1 MPKTEP
7 FEKYTSRYEEWF
19 DKNRFVF
26 ESEVAAIRRL
36 IPKKG
41 TGIEI
46 GIGSGRFAKP
56 LGTKYGIEPSFAMSK
71 LARKLGIK
79 VIEGV
84 AENLP
89 FEDEKFDFAIMV
101 TTICFLDN
109 VEKAFNE
116 AYRII
121 KPEGAIIIGFVD
133 KNSPVGKL
141 YEKHKDENVFYRIA
155 KFYSVKEVVD
165 NLKRTGFKNF
175 EFVSTVFQKLE
186 DIKKI
191 EPIKDGFGEGSFVVV
206 NGVKKTD

>member
-1 MPKTEP
+1 MPKIEP
-7 FEKYTSRYEEWF
+7 FEKYTNRYEEWF
-19 DKNRFVF
+19 DKNRFVY
-26 ESEVAAIRRL
+26 ESEVAAVKRFILR
-36 IPKKG
+36 KG

-56 LGTKYGIEPSFAMSK
+56 LEIKYGVEPSPEMGK

-79 VIEGV
+79 VTEGV
-84 AENLP
+84 AENLL
-89 FEDEKFDFAIMV
+89 FEDEKFDFALMV
-101 TTICFLDN
+101 TTICFLDD
-109 VEKAFNE
+109 VEKAFKE

-121 KPEGAIIIGFVD
+121 KPSGVIIIGFVD

-141 YEKHKDENVFYRIA
+141 YEKYKDENVFYRIA

-191 EPIKDGFGEGSFVVV
+191 EAIKDGFSEGSFVVV
-206 NGVKKTD
+206 KGIK

>member
-1 MPKTEP
+1 MPKIEP
-7 FEKYTSRYEEWF
+7 FEKYTNRYEEWF
-19 DKNRFVF
+19 DKNRFVY
-26 ESEVAAIRRL
+26 ESEVAAVKRFILR
-36 IPKKG
+36 KG

-56 LGTKYGIEPSFAMSK
+56 LEIKYGVEPSPEMGK

-79 VIEGV
+79 VTEGV
-84 AENLP
+84 AENLL
-89 FEDEKFDFAIMV
+89 FEDEKFDFALMV
-101 TTICFLDN
+101 TTICFLDD
-109 VEKAFNE
+109 VEKAFKE

-121 KPEGAIIIGFVD
+121 KPSGVIIIGFVD

-141 YEKHKDENVFYRIA
+141 YEKYKDENVFYRIA

-191 EPIKDGFGEGSFVVV
+191 EAIKDGFSEGSFVVV
-206 NGVKKTD
+206 KRIK